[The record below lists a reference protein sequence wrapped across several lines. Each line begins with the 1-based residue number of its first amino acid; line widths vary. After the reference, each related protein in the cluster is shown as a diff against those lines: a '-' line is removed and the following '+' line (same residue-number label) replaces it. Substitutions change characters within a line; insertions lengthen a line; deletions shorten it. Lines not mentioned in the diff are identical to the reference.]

1 VNNFAVD
8 LSILWPALVAGLL
21 VVLSHV
27 PLGQQVLKRGIVFI
41 DLAIAQ
47 VAALGVIAAHTFG
60 HELGGWGTQIAAV
73 TAALA
78 GSLLLNW
85 TERRRPEVQEAL
97 IGILFVLA
105 STAQILLLANNPH
118 GGEYLKD
125 LLAGQIL
132 WVSGDQLLRAAM
144 LTAIFLVVWFRWGE
158 RLGRIGFY
166 VIFAVMV
173 TMSVQLVG
181 VYLVFTTLIVPA
193 VATYRHT
200 LRGQLALGLGLGVA
214 SYVVGLAVS
223 VLTDLPSSAV
233 IVWCMALL
241 AIALHLTARNGVA
254 QAGNTSS

>member
-1 VNNFAVD
+1 
-8 LSILWPALVAGLL
+8 
-21 VVLSHV
+21 
-27 PLGQQVLKRGIVFI
+27 
-41 DLAIAQ
+41 
-47 VAALGVIAAHTFG
+47 
-60 HELGGWGTQIAAV
+60 
-73 TAALA
+73 
-78 GSLLLNW
+78 
-85 TERRRPEVQEAL
+85 
-97 IGILFVLA
+97 
-105 STAQILLLANNPH
+105 
-118 GGEYLKD
+118 
-125 LLAGQIL
+125 
-132 WVSGDQLLRAAM
+132 M

-193 VATYRHT
+193 VATYRHA

-254 QAGNTSS
+254 QAGDTSS